1 MRYTLAR
8 WEIALLLLA
17 LGCQPAAALDGSD
30 QPVRSPKSQTAS
42 ADTDSTEQ
50 PEGNEQLPAG
60 WGETSVIDV
69 DPLKASQIGEKL
81 GGRISRLK
89 NVVYSVNGE
98 RFQLNTICCPDEADG
113 LGESQRAMET
123 AQHWDRLA
131 KNQPA
136 EIAMLQI
143 SEVQEAPA
151 FNGRRSF
158 LALRG
163 KGVEKSTRIGLGEVV
178 VLQSRRLRVWIG
190 SSLNPYGKSPLE

>member
-1 MRYTLAR
+1 MMRYTLAR

-113 LGESQRAMET
+113 LGRASERWKPHSIGT
-123 AQHWDRLA
+123 DWPRINRLRLRCFRFRKCKNRLRLA
-131 KNQPA
+131 
-136 EIAMLQI
+136 
-143 SEVQEAPA
+143 V
-151 FNGRRSF
+151 G
-158 LALRG
+158 
-163 KGVEKSTRIGLGEVV
+163 GVF
-178 VLQSRRLRVWIG
+178 
-190 SSLNPYGKSPLE
+190 